1 MVKFKDIISDVTVEI
16 NHPAVFFDKV
26 NGTVFSLGEHDDVSM
41 KYDFNKKVYAAAG
54 YQELAD
60 NLEIMT
66 LPDDQEVFDEILE
79 ISGKVL
85 HYYEQFKANQQLL

>member
-1 MVKFKDIISDVTVEI
+1 MVKFKDVISDVTVEI
-16 NHPAVFFDKV
+16 KHPAVFFDKE
-26 NGTVFSLGEHDDVSM
+26 NGTVFALGEHDDVSM
-41 KYDFNKKVYAAAG
+41 KHDFNKKVYAAAG

-85 HYYEQFKANQQLL
+85 HYYEQFKVK

>member
-1 MVKFKDIISDVTVEI
+1 MIKFKDVISDVTI
-16 NHPAVFFDKV
+16 QIKHPAVFFDKE
-26 NGTVFSLGEHDDVSM
+26 NGTVFALGEHNDVVM
-41 KYDFNKKVYAAAG
+41 KYNISKKVYNAAG

-85 HYYEQFKANQQLL
+85 HYYEQFKVK

>member
-1 MVKFKDIISDVTVEI
+1 MVKLKDEFNGVTVKLK
-16 NHPAVFFDKV
+16 HPAVFFDKE

-41 KYDFNKKVYAAAG
+41 KYSFNQKVYSAAG

-66 LPDDQEVFDEILE
+66 LPDNQEVFDEILE
-79 ISGKVL
+79 VSGRVL
-85 HYYEQFKANQQLL
+85 HYYEQFKTK